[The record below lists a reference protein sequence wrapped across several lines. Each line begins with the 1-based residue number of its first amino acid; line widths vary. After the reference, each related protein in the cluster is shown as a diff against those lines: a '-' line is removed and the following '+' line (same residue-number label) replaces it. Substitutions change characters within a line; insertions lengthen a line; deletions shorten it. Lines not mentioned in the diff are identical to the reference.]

1 MGDFLVSADF
11 HADRIRSLS
20 VFLPSMLSKCANSE
34 CSAVF
39 LYLHQGR
46 LFKLETG
53 VNPANKP
60 EIKRKLEY
68 FWLCEKCC
76 QSLTLTYDRAAGIST
91 RRTLKAVAAAV

>member
-1 MGDFLVSADF
+1 
-11 HADRIRSLS
+11 
-20 VFLPSMLSKCANSE
+20 MLSKCANSE

-39 LYLHQGR
+39 LYLRQGK

-53 VNPANKP
+53 VNPTNHHDV
-60 EIKRKLEY
+60 KRKLEY

-91 RRTLKAVAAAV
+91 RRTLKAAAAPV